1 MWWRISLL
9 AAAWVAWAG
18 PVEFGLEE
26 YRRALQERGLKPEL
40 YRVRT
45 ELNAEPPET
54 YRIAPGLIT
63 GGDLRGLMYG
73 LLDAAEQIRRRGRV
87 WAAHGRPATP
97 IRGIRWFLHNRELEE
112 EWFYSKQHWL
122 DLFSFL
128 ARCRFNRFNLV
139 YAHQTNYQA
148 PPYPFWLALDD
159 YPEIRAPG
167 LAALEQQRHLEMLRF
182 ISQAAADHGID
193 FTLGIWQHNVQA
205 NQMPTVV
212 GLTPKNIGPY
222 SYAALRR
229 ILAECPAIRSVQ
241 MRTNVESGIPRED
254 QVGFY
259 RDWVFRALR
268 EAGRRVTLDLR
279 AWALAQGMIEA
290 AHSVG
295 VPLRVSTKYWA
306 EHLGRPYQPAETF
319 PGYSYLDLVRKPR
332 HYEFFWEVWALGS
345 HRLLVWGD
353 PEYVRRAV
361 PTFTLSGTAG
371 FEIDPP
377 LAQKGFGNRPGKWGV
392 FTPAHRDKIWWKW
405 EFERY
410 WLFYLLWGR
419 LSYDPKTAETVW
431 LDEFQRRFGA
441 AARDALEVYRAAS
454 GVLNEIVAVHM
465 ADPNMYIWPE
475 VNPGGLIDAYI
486 EVRPSD
492 WRFVATIP
500 EAVENRL
507 KGVPSAKQ
515 TPLETAARLRQMAT
529 RIEQGIANVRARG
542 VPSREWVATEPD
554 FRVLAHLARYHAHKQ
569 VAAYELA
576 WHYRVGDG
584 AALKRARSE
593 LEAAQSVWE
602 DLVRLTD
609 GLYPEEMA
617 FGPQDIG
624 HWKDRLPYVRHDV
637 QTVAERERVWE
648 ELGRFDFGFDFG
660 AEPQAPATGATLPAG
675 SLPVA
680 AHGGAEVPSGGAG
693 DGVLGGTRVR
703 LGRWRRAEGSCAAV
717 DAVRG
722 DPFRGKGSP
731 SPACQCFVRGL
742 AGRARRTD
750 LSRPHGRRAIPGS
763 RIDAGGPRV
772 GAAAGGARGTPR
784 RGLPRGPMAG
794 ERPCGLAGPS
804 RACAHAAGGAQTGA
818 ATDGLSR
825 PATDGYGRAGA
836 ETNAADLAGC
846 GLVCNPAVLSSA
858 ESTCEVQGLGGQR
871 GAAGIR
877 DSGRRGRGGLG
888 SDVLLRDP
896 CPRGRLVLPRSANRD
911 PVYRGSRSDRG
922 SGAGGG
928 YREFCVGKREKIC
941 AIKRVPRH
949 TKGREVSDAHFSP
962 RADDSARQAS
972 DSRGRAEYSQAGS
985 LPLPVLRAG
994 RFHQFR
1000 ELPCHDRGF
1009 CDSAGAGRQERA
1021 SQPRNGVPAMQF
1033 DQGPAC
1039 VQEFRGS
1046 QGLRLATAGRAAQG
1060 MGSAHGPAEGA
1071 QSSSAERGL
1080 IVLSA
1085 YRTLVSPQSPAV
1097 A

>member
-319 PGYSYLDLVRKPR
+319 PGYSYLDLLRKPR

-419 LSYDPKTAETVW
+419 LSYDPRTAETVW

-492 WRFVATIP
+492 WRFVAAIP

-507 KGVPSAKQ
+507 KGVASAKQ

-660 AEPQAPATGATLPAG
+660 AEPQAPATGAIY
-675 SLPVA
+675 
-680 AHGGAEVPSGGAG
+680 
-693 DGVLGGTRVR
+693 R
-703 LGRWRRAEGSCAAV
+703 
-717 DAVRG
+717 
-722 DPFRGKGSP
+722 
-731 SPACQCFVRGL
+731 
-742 AGRARRTD
+742 
-750 LSRPHGRRAIPGS
+750 
-763 RIDAGGPRV
+763 
-772 GAAAGGARGTPR
+772 
-784 RGLPRGPMAG
+784 
-794 ERPCGLAGPS
+794 
-804 RACAHAAGGAQTGA
+804 
-818 ATDGLSR
+818 
-825 PATDGYGRAGA
+825 
-836 ETNAADLAGC
+836 
-846 GLVCNPAVLSSA
+846 
-858 ESTCEVQGLGGQR
+858 
-871 GAAGIR
+871 
-877 DSGRRGRGGLG
+877 
-888 SDVLLRDP
+888 RDP
-896 CPRGRLVLPRSANRD
+896 YLW
-911 PVYRGSRSDRG
+911 
-922 SGAGGG
+922 
-928 YREFCVGKREKIC
+928 
-941 AIKRVPRH
+941 RH
-949 TKGREVSDAHFSP
+949 TVEP
-962 RADDSARQAS
+962 RFQA
-972 DSRGRAEYSQAGS
+972 
-985 LPLPVLRAG
+985 V
-994 RFHQFR
+994 
-1000 ELPCHDRGF
+1000 
-1009 CDSAGAGRQERA
+1009 
-1021 SQPRNGVPAMQF
+1021 
-1033 DQGPAC
+1033 GPDTM
-1039 VQEFRGS
+1039 F
-1046 QGLRLATAGRAAQG
+1046 
-1060 MGSAHGPAEGA
+1060 
-1071 QSSSAERGL
+1071 SAERGYGWVGGGERKAHAL
-1080 IVLSA
+1080 PLTPYVEIRSAVKDPRQLPANVLYGDWLEGRGA
-1085 YRTLVSPQSPAV
+1085 QTFRVRTGDGRFRVSVLTPEGRGWERLLEAREGHLDVVFPEGPWRASGLVVWRDPPAPALTLPVAPKPGPRPMVFHIPPRMATPGQALRLTLRISPASASFVTRLYYRPLNQLAKFKVSEARGAQPVFVIPGEEVV
-1097 A
+1097 ADWDLLYYFEILAREGGWFYPDPQTATPYIVVPVQTGEAAQAAGTANSASGSAKKFVP

>member
-1 MWWRISLL
+1 MWRRISLL
-9 AAAWVAWAG
+9 ATAWLAWAG

-26 YRRALQERGLKPEL
+26 YRRALQERGLRPEL

-45 ELNAEPPET
+45 ELNAEAPET

-63 GGDLRGLMYG
+63 GGDVRGLMYG

-97 IRGIRWFLHNRELEE
+97 IRGIRWFLHNRELEA

-148 PPYPFWLALDD
+148 PPYPFWLALED
-159 YPEIRAPG
+159 YPEVRVPG

-205 NQMPTVV
+205 NQTPTVV

-279 AWALAQGMIEA
+279 AWALAEGMIEA
-290 AHSVG
+290 AQEVG

-319 PGYSYLDLVRKPR
+319 PGFSYLDLLRKPR
-332 HYEFFWEVWALGS
+332 SYEFFWEVWALGS
-345 HRLLVWGD
+345 HRLLLWGD

-361 PTFTLSGTAG
+361 PTFALSGTAG

-419 LSYDPKTAETVW
+419 LSYDPGTPEAVW

-441 AARDALEVYRAAS
+441 AARDVLEVYRAAS
-454 GVLNEIVAVHM
+454 GVLNEIVAAHM

-500 EAVENRL
+500 EAVEERL
-507 KGVPSAKQ
+507 KGVASAKQ
-515 TPLETAARLRQMAT
+515 TALETAARLREMAT

-542 VPSREWVATEPD
+542 PGSREWPASEPD
-554 FRVLAHLARYHAHKQ
+554 FRVLARLARYHAHKQ

-609 GLYPEEMA
+609 GLYPDDMA

-648 ELGRFDFGFDFG
+648 ELRRFDFGFDFG
-660 AEPQAPATGATLPAG
+660 VEPEVPATGPLYRRDPYLWRHTVEPRFQAVGPDTAFSPERGYGWVSGGERKAHALPLTPYVEIRSAVKDPRHLPANVLYG
-675 SLPVA
+675 DWLE
-680 AHGGAEVPSGGAG
+680 GRGAQTFRVRTG
-693 DGVLGGTRVR
+693 DGRFRVR
-703 LGRWRRAEGSCAAV
+703 VVTPEGRGWERLLEARHGHLDVTFPEGPWRASGLVVWRDPPAAV
-717 DAVRG
+717 PAAPPAPKPQPRPMIVHVPPRTATAG
-722 DPFRGKGSP
+722 QALKLTLRISP
-731 SPACQCFVRGL
+731 
-742 AGRARRTD
+742 
-750 LSRPHGRRAIPGS
+750 
-763 RIDAGGPRV
+763 
-772 GAAAGGARGTPR
+772 AAAGIMTRLYYRPLSQLARFKV
-784 RGLPRGPMAG
+784 L
-794 ERPCGLAGPS
+794 E
-804 RACAHAAGGAQTGA
+804 AGGAQPVFVI
-818 ATDGLSR
+818 
-825 PATDGYGRAGA
+825 PA
-836 ETNAADLAGC
+836 EEVAADRDLMYYFEILTREGGWFYPDPQTATPY
-846 GLVCNPAVLSSA
+846 LVVPVPAA
-858 ESTCEVQGLGGQR
+858 ESP
-871 GAAGIR
+871 AAAVR
-877 DSGRRGRGGLG
+877 
-888 SDVLLRDP
+888 P
-896 CPRGRLVLPRSANRD
+896 ENSA
-911 PVYRGSRSDRG
+911 S
-922 SGAGGG
+922 
-928 YREFCVGKREKIC
+928 
-941 AIKRVPRH
+941 
-949 TKGREVSDAHFSP
+949 
-962 RADDSARQAS
+962 
-972 DSRGRAEYSQAGS
+972 
-985 LPLPVLRAG
+985 
-994 RFHQFR
+994 
-1000 ELPCHDRGF
+1000 
-1009 CDSAGAGRQERA
+1009 
-1021 SQPRNGVPAMQF
+1021 
-1033 DQGPAC
+1033 
-1039 VQEFRGS
+1039 
-1046 QGLRLATAGRAAQG
+1046 
-1060 MGSAHGPAEGA
+1060 GSAKKFVP
-1071 QSSSAERGL
+1071 
-1080 IVLSA
+1080 
-1085 YRTLVSPQSPAV
+1085 
-1097 A
+1097 

>member
-1 MWWRISLL
+1 MWRRISLL
-9 AAAWVAWAG
+9 AAAWSVWAG

-26 YRRALQERGLKPEL
+26 YRRALQERGLKPDRHL
-40 YRVRT
+40 VRT

-54 YRIAPGLIT
+54 YRIVPGLIT

-87 WAAHGRPATP
+87 WAAQGRPATP

-122 DLFSFL
+122 DLFAFL

-148 PPYPFWLALDD
+148 PPYPFWLALED
-159 YPEIRAPG
+159 YPEVRAPG
-167 LAALEQQRHLEMLRF
+167 LAAFEQQRHLEMLRF

-205 NQMPTVV
+205 NQTPTVV

-222 SYAALRR
+222 SHAALRR

-241 MRTNVESGIPRED
+241 MRTNVESGIPREQ

-279 AWALAQGMIEA
+279 AWALAEGMIEA
-290 AHSVG
+290 AQVVG

-319 PGYSYLDLVRKPR
+319 PGYSYLDLLKKPR
-332 HYEFFWEVWALGS
+332 SYEFFWEVWALGS
-345 HRLLVWGD
+345 HRLLLWGD

-361 PTFTLSGTAG
+361 PTFTISGTAG

-377 LAQKGFGNRPGKWGV
+377 LAQKGFGNRPGKWSV
-392 FTPAHRDKIWWKW
+392 FTPAHRDKVWWKW

-410 WLFYLLWGR
+410 WFYYLLWGR
-419 LSYDPKTAETVW
+419 LSYDPRTPEAVW

-507 KGVPSAKQ
+507 KGVVSAKQ
-515 TPLETAARLRQMAT
+515 TPPETAARLRELAA

-542 VPSREWVATEPD
+542 AASREWPASEPD

-576 WHYRVGDG
+576 WHYRVGDS

-602 DLVRLTD
+602 DLARLTD
-609 GLYPEEMA
+609 GLYPDEMA

-648 ELGRFDFGFDFG
+648 ELGRFEFGFDFG
-660 AEPQAPATGATLPAG
+660 GSPQPPATGATY
-675 SLPVA
+675 
-680 AHGGAEVPSGGAG
+680 
-693 DGVLGGTRVR
+693 R
-703 LGRWRRAEGSCAAV
+703 
-717 DAVRG
+717 
-722 DPFRGKGSP
+722 
-731 SPACQCFVRGL
+731 
-742 AGRARRTD
+742 
-750 LSRPHGRRAIPGS
+750 
-763 RIDAGGPRV
+763 
-772 GAAAGGARGTPR
+772 
-784 RGLPRGPMAG
+784 
-794 ERPCGLAGPS
+794 
-804 RACAHAAGGAQTGA
+804 
-818 ATDGLSR
+818 
-825 PATDGYGRAGA
+825 
-836 ETNAADLAGC
+836 
-846 GLVCNPAVLSSA
+846 
-858 ESTCEVQGLGGQR
+858 
-871 GAAGIR
+871 
-877 DSGRRGRGGLG
+877 
-888 SDVLLRDP
+888 RDP
-896 CPRGRLVLPRSANRD
+896 YLW
-911 PVYRGSRSDRG
+911 
-922 SGAGGG
+922 
-928 YREFCVGKREKIC
+928 
-941 AIKRVPRH
+941 RH
-949 TKGREVSDAHFSP
+949 TVEP
-962 RADDSARQAS
+962 RFEA
-972 DSRGRAEYSQAGS
+972 
-985 LPLPVLRAG
+985 V
-994 RFHQFR
+994 
-1000 ELPCHDRGF
+1000 
-1009 CDSAGAGRQERA
+1009 
-1021 SQPRNGVPAMQF
+1021 
-1033 DQGPAC
+1033 GPD
-1039 VQEFRGS
+1039 
-1046 QGLRLATAGRAAQG
+1046 TAF
-1060 MGSAHGPAEGA
+1060 
-1071 QSSSAERGL
+1071 SAERGYGWASGGERKAHAL
-1080 IVLSA
+1080 PLTPYVEIRAATKGPRQLPANVLYGDWLEGHGTQTFRIRSGDGRFRVRVLTPERREWERLLEA
-1085 YRTLVSPQSPAV
+1085 RDGYLDVVFPEGPWRASGLVVWRDPAAPAPTLPPAPKPRVRPMIHHVAPKTAWAGRALKLSLQISPAPPGCVTRLYYRPLNQLAQFKMLEAPGGRPLFVIPGEDVEPSRDLLYYFEILSREGGWFYPDPHAGVPYQVVSVLVEEDRGAPPRAGQSPAG
-1097 A
+1097 AKKILSPNAHPAAY